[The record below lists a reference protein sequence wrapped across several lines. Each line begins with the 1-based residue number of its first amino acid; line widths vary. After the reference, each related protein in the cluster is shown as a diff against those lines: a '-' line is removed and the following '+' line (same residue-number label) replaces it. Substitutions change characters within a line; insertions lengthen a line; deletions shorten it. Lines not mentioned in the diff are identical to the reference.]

1 MEKALERYYQQFGE
15 NYPLMIADTKTDEE
29 IIERINRCI
38 ETNQPESEPEYD
50 DNSDY

>member
-1 MEKALERYYQQFGE
+1 MEEALERYYQKFGE

-38 ETNQPESEPEYD
+38 KTNQPESEPEYND
-50 DNSDY
+50 GSDY